1 MNWDISCIKI
11 VPVNLHLHNVQ
22 ILRIAIYAHFKIVD
36 PVCEESR
43 EDEVPHSLLE
53 ELIILYINWYG
64 HERLCIKVR
73 DQEIWIYH
81 VTN

>member
-11 VPVNLHLHNVQ
+11 VRVNLHLHNAQV
-22 ILRIAIYAHFKIVD
+22 LRIAIYAHFKIAD
-36 PVCEESR
+36 SVCEESR
-43 EDEVPHSLLE
+43 EDEAPHSLLE

-64 HERLCIKVR
+64 HERFCIRVR
-73 DQEIWIYH
+73 DQEIRIYH

>member
-1 MNWDISCIKI
+1 MQ
-11 VPVNLHLHNVQ
+11 V
-22 ILRIAIYAHFKIVD
+22 LRMAIYAHFKIVD